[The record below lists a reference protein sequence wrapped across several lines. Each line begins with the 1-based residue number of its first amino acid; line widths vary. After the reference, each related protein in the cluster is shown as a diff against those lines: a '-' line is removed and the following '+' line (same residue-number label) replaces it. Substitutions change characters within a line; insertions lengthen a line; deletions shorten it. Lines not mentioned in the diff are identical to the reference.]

1 MQYGW
6 GFPGGPDGKESAFN
20 AGDLC
25 LIPDSERSP
34 GEGNGYPLQY
44 SCLQNSMNRRAWLQ
58 RVRQGQVTNTALQ
71 LLCEAVR
78 ILRRLTLSRKSEK
91 AFLGEED

>member
-44 SCLQNSMNRRAWLQ
+44 SYLENSMDKVAWG
-58 RVRQGQVTNTALQ
+58 RKESDRT
-71 LLCEAVR
+71 E
-78 ILRRLTLSRKSEK
+78 RLTHLDPCQGPRRHVCLEPIPSSSSCCSCT
-91 AFLGEED
+91 GP